1 MAHRGLAQDARTAS
15 EKSGP
20 GAVTRPRNPQA
31 SSEVP
36 MHQQFPW
43 RTPNAATLL
52 RSAEMA
58 AAAIHRIA
66 PSRVREV
73 RA

>member
-1 MAHRGLAQDARTAS
+1 
-15 EKSGP
+15 
-20 GAVTRPRNPQA
+20 
-31 SSEVP
+31 

-43 RTPNAATLL
+43 RPPSAATLL

-58 AAAIHRIA
+58 AAAIHRVA
-66 PSRVREV
+66 PSLVPEV

>member
-1 MAHRGLAQDARTAS
+1 
-15 EKSGP
+15 
-20 GAVTRPRNPQA
+20 
-31 SSEVP
+31 

-43 RTPNAATLL
+43 RAPRVATLL

-58 AAAIHRIA
+58 AAAIHRVA
-66 PSRVREV
+66 VSLVREV